1 MNFSSWL
8 KTEDQS
14 WGSFFL
20 ELALLLGLVLFIRFY
35 VFQFFRVSGPSMCPT
50 LNQFEDNCY
59 HGNGEFIFVNEFL
72 YSFLREPERGEVVVF
87 RPPTTKKN
95 YIKRVIGIPG
105 DVVEV
110 QDGKVYLT
118 GGEYDHTELP
128 ESYLSE
134 KNKGRTFSS
143 IKTFTIPEG
152 TVLLFG
158 DNRLESL
165 DARRCFEYDCTDS
178 NTPFVSVKKIRG
190 RAEFVI
196 WPFTHIRDLGHDLF
210 ETRSK
215 IDTPTDEQ

>member
-1 MNFSSWL
+1 MNFASWI
-8 KTEDQS
+8 KTDDQS

-50 LNQFEDNCY
+50 LNQFDENCY

-72 YSFLREPERGEVVVF
+72 YSFMRAPERGEVVVF
-87 RPPTTKKN
+87 RPPTTDKN

-105 DVVEV
+105 DIVEV
-110 QDGKVYLT
+110 ENGKVYLT
-118 GGEYDHTELP
+118 GDEYERTELP

-134 KNKGRTFSS
+134 KNKGRTFASL
-143 IKTFTIPEG
+143 KKFTIPKGE
-152 TVLLFG
+152 VLLFG

-178 NTPFVSVKKIRG
+178 NTPFVSAKKIRG
-190 RAEFVI
+190 RAEVVV
-196 WPFTHIRDLGHDLF
+196 WPLSKIRHLNHNLF
-210 ETRSK
+210 ASPAK
-215 IDTPTDEQ
+215 IDTTKDEQ